1 MATMTTSPALLPK
14 TTEERRTDEL
24 LAKLEKEIQA
34 TEEQN
39 FEAGTALAEAE
50 LKFTEYLAV
59 A

>member
-34 TEEQN
+34 TE
-39 FEAGTALAEAE
+39 
-50 LKFTEYLAV
+50 
-59 A
+59 